1 MRNFR
6 FLKKAVG
13 LTACAMLC
21 LAMPMQVGATEF
33 AGSVSEGDIPLEL
46 ELSENEVSQVAD
58 TPDVVGLTIEEAQE
72 ELADYGEVII
82 EYAYSDTVD
91 VDVVISQEL
100 VEDKI
105 TLTVSLGVEP
115 EEDLYIVTR
124 EVDKLSSFGL
134 SAYSATP
141 AITIDG
147 NFDDWADK
155 PYSYE
160 YDWDNSGSCWYYGV
174 WGGGLQ
180 GYKTPEGTYDDN
192 VRNKISFFVD
202 GEYAYLYV
210 KIAKCSGRSFSGY
223 DYRFFDSTGQYAFFN
238 VVNPDKSS
246 IRLGSGMN
254 MPGVHEV
261 SVLHGTSQYS
271 YTQVEGAKAYL
282 KINDDYQQSELELK
296 IPLSQME
303 LQNPNM
309 TREHMDTMQFANP
322 HLTQRRVTASGAGTA
337 PFVAAGIALIGVPA
351 SVMILKRKSMK
362 KQKKEQ

>member
-6 FLKKAVG
+6 FVEKVAG
-13 LTACAMLC
+13 LTVCAVVC
-21 LAMPMQVGATEF
+21 LTMSMQVGATEF
-33 AGSVSEGDIPLEL
+33 ADSVSEGDIPLKL
-46 ELSENEVSQVAD
+46 ELSTDEVSQVAD
-58 TPDVVGLTIEEAQE
+58 TPDVVGLTIEEARE

-82 EYAYSDTVD
+82 EYAYSDTAN
-91 VDVVISQEL
+91 VDVVIGQEL
-100 VEDKI
+100 AEGKI

-115 EEDLYIVTR
+115 EENLYTLTR

-134 SAYSATP
+134 SAYSSSP

-160 YDWDNSGSCWYYGV
+160 YDWDNSKACWYYGV

-180 GYKTPEGTYDDN
+180 GYKTPVGTYDDN
-192 VRNKISFFVD
+192 VRHRMSFYVD

-210 KIAKCSGRSFSGY
+210 KIAKCSGTSFSGY
-223 DYRFFDSTGQYAFFN
+223 DYRFFDSTGQCACFN
-238 VVNPDKSS
+238 VVNPDKSG
-246 IRLGSGMN
+246 ITLGSGMD
-254 MPGVHEV
+254 MPGIHEV

-282 KINDDYQQSELELK
+282 KINGDYQQSELELK

-309 TREHMDTMQFANP
+309 TREHMDTMQFENP
-322 HLTQRRVTASGAGTA
+322 NLMKRRLTASGASTA
-337 PFVAAGIALIGVPA
+337 PFMAAGIALIGVPA
-351 SVMILKRKSMK
+351 SVMVLRRKSMK
-362 KQKKEQ
+362 KKKKEQ